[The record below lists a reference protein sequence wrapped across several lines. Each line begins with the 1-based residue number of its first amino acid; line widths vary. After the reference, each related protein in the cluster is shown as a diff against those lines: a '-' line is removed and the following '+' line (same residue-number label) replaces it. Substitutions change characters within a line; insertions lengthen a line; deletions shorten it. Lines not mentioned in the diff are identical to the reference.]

1 MHDPLRAAAVVRRR
15 LRCRARQRIGKQ
27 HPARDGGRH
36 AGPEPP
42 FLGKRVLVGIEL
54 RGEIHTLTGLQIE
67 RGAVR
72 FVSIECDAKLV
83 APGRPLKFDRRDSDL
98 ALVDQ
103 DEPRRGLGTYGDRGW
118 EKVKMQVK
126 LGAFGRPIGFAEH
139 RILVTRAH
147 RMKHVRARIEGDD
160 ERGLVHGRPRTGRPK
175 RYQIRVAGRF
185 VRHERS
191 TVDSEG
197 RVGRIQDHRNA
208 DQQVIELGHVRF
220 GVLDLRGI
228 ETRRVAQNVLK
239 SRSCSDV
246 TPQGALA
253 IADVELDERCI
264 PRQRCILE
272 CQERIA
278 PLFGSGQRHATLKG
292 IAAARRRVLGAG
304 LRGVTRA
311 SHCFSEA
318 DDNHDYERDR
328 DSARLHW
335 WRESLTAVCAVNV
348 GPSALRFFVFV
359 EQQDTEKA
367 ILRAGARVGGRFRV
381 ERLIGKGGMGE
392 VYAALHVTTGKEVA
406 LKLIRSAEG
415 ASAEQVRRFMR
426 EARAATAIQHP
437 NVIEVFDLFE
447 DANGTPVMVMELL
460 KGEPFSAYRE
470 RAGALK
476 LHEVAEIIVPVARAL
491 HAAHAKGIVHR
502 DLKPDNI
509 FLADTSAGRVPK
521 VLDFGI
527 AKMLDPSKLGSDTHG
542 QPTRSQSIL
551 GTPQYMSFEQ
561 AMSDKQIDQRA
572 DIWSLGVITFE
583 ALTGRRP
590 IAFDTLGEM
599 FVAFLQQTVPA
610 VRDVVP
616 DLPEEVA
623 GVLDR
628 CLAKHKE
635 ERLDDLQGLIG
646 VLEKYLDSTAR
657 GAMAG
662 GRVVGAIDRTN
673 APTSRAI
680 SLTTKT
686 RSRLAFAGMA
696 VVAATVGTGLWG
708 LKHGPANHSPPSAAS
723 VPLPPSVG
731 VVAAASAAA
740 PPPAVLDA
748 EVAQKSSV
756 VANSAPTLRPPISH
770 PSASVSAPAS
780 PASVAAARAS
790 APAGSSAS
798 TGLSASAPHGI
809 VAKPPY

>member
-1 MHDPLRAAAVVRRR
+1 
-15 LRCRARQRIGKQ
+15 
-27 HPARDGGRH
+27 
-36 AGPEPP
+36 
-42 FLGKRVLVGIEL
+42 
-54 RGEIHTLTGLQIE
+54 
-67 RGAVR
+67 
-72 FVSIECDAKLV
+72 
-83 APGRPLKFDRRDSDL
+83 
-98 ALVDQ
+98 
-103 DEPRRGLGTYGDRGW
+103 
-118 EKVKMQVK
+118 
-126 LGAFGRPIGFAEH
+126 
-139 RILVTRAH
+139 
-147 RMKHVRARIEGDD
+147 
-160 ERGLVHGRPRTGRPK
+160 
-175 RYQIRVAGRF
+175 
-185 VRHERS
+185 
-191 TVDSEG
+191 
-197 RVGRIQDHRNA
+197 
-208 DQQVIELGHVRF
+208 
-220 GVLDLRGI
+220 
-228 ETRRVAQNVLK
+228 
-239 SRSCSDV
+239 
-246 TPQGALA
+246 
-253 IADVELDERCI
+253 
-264 PRQRCILE
+264 
-272 CQERIA
+272 
-278 PLFGSGQRHATLKG
+278 
-292 IAAARRRVLGAG
+292 
-304 LRGVTRA
+304 
-311 SHCFSEA
+311 
-318 DDNHDYERDR
+318 
-328 DSARLHW
+328 
-335 WRESLTAVCAVNV
+335 
-348 GPSALRFFVFV
+348 V

-447 DANGTPVMVMELL
+447 DADGTPVMVMELL

-476 LHEVAEIIVPVARAL
+476 LHEAAEIMVPVARAL

-527 AKMLDPSKLGSDTHG
+527 AKMLDPGKLGSDTHG

-628 CLAKHKE
+628 CLAKNKE
-635 ERLDDLQGLIG
+635 ERLDNLQGLIG
-646 VLEKYLDSTAR
+646 VLEKYVDSTVR

-673 APTSRAI
+673 APRSRAI

-686 RSRLAFAGMA
+686 RSRLAFVGMA
-696 VVAATVGTGLWG
+696 VVAAAVGTGLWG
-708 LKHGPANHSPPSAAS
+708 LKHGPASHSPPSAGS

-748 EVAQKSSV
+748 ELAQKPSV
-756 VANSAPTLRPPISH
+756 GANSAPTLRPPISH
-770 PSASVSAPAS
+770 PSAAVSAPAS
-780 PASVAAARAS
+780 TASVAAARSS
-790 APAGSSAS
+790 APAGSNAS